1 MIHELIQQDFMWI
14 GKMTGSLNLAADSLQ
29 EMCRNIPVLFKLYNN
44 CKCHG
49 LHVHLPTLIDQSSL
63 HSLIGQINRVALL
76 FRLPSPTIQS
86 STSTGFLSTSYSVQH
101 YVQLPSDQAWW
112 SLQLR
117 SCWCYLNKHL
127 VLVAHYGCLFSLLL
141 SSKLFAYS
149 LAPNNDHF
157 LWWVLISL

>member
-1 MIHELIQQDFMWI
+1 MWI
-14 GKMTGSLNLAADSLQ
+14 GKMTGSLNFAADILQ
-29 EMCRNIPVLFKLYNN
+29 EKWKNIPVLFKLYNN

-86 STSTGFLSTSYSVQH
+86 TSSTGFLSISYSVQH
-101 YVQLPSDQAWW
+101 YVQLPSNQAWW

-127 VLVAHYGCLFSLLL
+127 VLVAHYGCLYSLLL
-141 SSKLFAYS
+141 SSKLFACS
-149 LAPNNDHF
+149 LAPNNDNF
-157 LWWVLISL
+157 LWWVLIPL